1 MYGAMA
7 YLVTR
12 TSLDQSPVTSWPP
25 AATPRGAGDSRPT
38 SSTTTSGRRPVIDIV
53 KL

>member
-12 TSLDQSPVTSWPP
+12 TSLRPVTSDQLTTGGDTAGRGRLTSDVVDDDVGPP
-25 AATPRGAGDSRPT
+25 PGH
-38 SSTTTSGRRPVIDIV
+38 
-53 KL
+53 